1 MTPNIILQSVFLFF
15 IIGVFPS
22 HAQKSTVSGSI
33 TGIGKTPIQFRYVKD
48 GKRQVDTV
56 FAVNDHFKY
65 TPKDSDDSTLVIL
78 FKTSG
83 YFPLWLEPGDVIVS
97 GSFDHPFK
105 LRMKGGKENSLTDQY
120 NTEIDWKY
128 DDLANGKPDSVKA
141 KLEKE
146 KEVKTL
152 AFIQSHPSSR
162 MAAKLLYWSS
172 MYNEA
177 DLPTHESLWQAIT
190 PGVRGSKQG
199 IALSERLNAVRNQP
213 APGKLAPDFT
223 IPDVAGNPVSLED
236 FKGKYVLIDF
246 WGHWCGPCVR
256 AFPALKALHDR
267 LSNKMA
273 IVGIAAESKNDRDK
287 WLNMIK
293 ENNLNWV
300 QLSELEADN
309 GKVNQTYNIIAFPTY
324 FLVDKAGKVINKSNA
339 LKDIELAIE
348 SIPEL
353 K

>member
-15 IIGVFPS
+15 TVGVFTS
-22 HAQKSTVSGSI
+22 YAQKSTVSGSI
-33 TGIGKTPIQFRYVKD
+33 TGIGKTPVQFRYVKD

-65 TPKDSDDSTLVIL
+65 TPKGSDDSTLTIL
-78 FKTSG
+78 FKSSG
-83 YFPLWLEPGDVIVS
+83 YFPLWLEPGDVTVS
-97 GSFDHPFK
+97 GSVDQPFR

-128 DDLANGKPDSVKA
+128 DDLANGKPDSVRA
-141 KLEKE
+141 KLQKE

-177 DLPTHESLWQAIT
+177 DLAIHESLWQSIT

-199 IALSERLNAVRNQP
+199 IALSQRLNAVRNQP
-213 APGKLAPDFT
+213 APGKSAPDFT
-223 IPDVAGNPVSLED
+223 IADTAGNAVSLKD
-236 FKGKYVLIDF
+236 FKGKYVLLDF

-256 AFPALKALHDR
+256 AFPALKALNDR
-267 LSNKMA
+267 LANKMA

-287 WLNMIK
+287 WLNMIR

-309 GKVNQTYNIIAFPTY
+309 GKVNQIYNIIEFPTY
-324 FLVDKAGKVINKSNA
+324 FLVDRTGKVIHKSNA
-339 LKDIELAIE
+339 LADIETAIE
-348 SIPEL
+348 AIPDL